1 MVGLP
6 TETSALVAA
15 GVCAAALGATT
26 ANKRETSPITARI
39 VDFRNSHPL
48 VRLSRSTR
56 KPMRA
61 GQAGQ

>member
-1 MVGLP
+1 
-6 TETSALVAA
+6 
-15 GVCAAALGATT
+15 
-26 ANKRETSPITARI
+26 